1 MNLPNKNSSR
11 FLNIYFQVH
20 QPKRLRPFGFFEIGK
35 NKVRSIESS
44 VRVSTPDYFD
54 HELNES
60 IIKRVAKQCYLPANL
75 LLLKLIHRFPEIRI
89 TFSISG
95 SALEQLEE
103 YASET
108 LETFRML
115 AATGAVEILS
125 ETYYHSLSFLTG
137 RNEFVSQINQHTEK
151 IKALFD
157 FTPKVFRNTELIY
170 SDDIGRTVRE
180 LGFEGMLLDGAE
192 RTIGRLSPH
201 YLYKHPDSLDNA
213 NEGLKLF
220 LRNYRLSDDIAFR
233 YSQKSWSEWPLSAKN
248 FVKWLE
254 NIQEKNAIVNL
265 GMDYET
271 FGEHQKK
278 QTGIFNFLEQTL
290 TGIAIRKKFTMVTPS
305 EALEK
310 IEPTNILSVPKFS
323 SWADTERDLS
333 AWLGN
338 DMQQDAFQTLQKL
351 EKSIKKIQDPALL
364 DTWRNLQTSD
374 HFYYMSTKL
383 GDDGAVHTHF
393 SPYPSPYEA
402 FMNYMN
408 VLSDFSIRV
417 QAMSE
422 KKNMVEKVIE
432 GEREVVL

>member
-1 MNLPNKNSSR
+1 MNLPNKTPQR
-11 FLNIYFQVH
+11 YLNLYFQVH

-35 NKVRSIESS
+35 ANGHRSDSS
-44 VRVSTPDYFD
+44 ASESTPNYFD
-54 HELNES
+54 HELNKS
-60 IIKRVAKQCYLPANL
+60 IIKRVAKQCYLPTNI
-75 LLLKLIHRFPEIRI
+75 LLLKLINRFPEIRI

-95 SALEQLEE
+95 TALEQLEE
-103 YASET
+103 YAPET

-115 AATGAVEILS
+115 AATGSVEFLS
-125 ETYYHSLSFLTG
+125 ETYYHSLSFLAG
-137 RNEFVSQINQHTEK
+137 RNEFVAQINQHSEK
-151 IKALFD
+151 LKTLFGIS
-157 FTPKVFRNTELIY
+157 PMVFRNTELIY
-170 SDDIGRTVRE
+170 SDGIGRTVHE
-180 LGFEGMLLDGAE
+180 LGYKGIFLDGAE
-192 RTIGRLSPH
+192 KAIGHLSPH
-201 YLYKHPDSLDNA
+201 NLYNHPDSLPHPD
-213 NEGLKLF
+213 EGLKLF

-233 YSQKSWSEWPLSAKN
+233 FSQKSWSEWPLSAKK

-254 NIQEKNAIVNL
+254 QIPEKNTIVNI

-278 QTGIFNFLEQTL
+278 ESGILNFLEQIL
-290 TGIAIRKKFTMVTPS
+290 TGIIQRKKYKMVTPS
-305 EALEK
+305 EAIEL
-310 IEPTNILSVPKFS
+310 IEPRNILSVPKFA

-338 DMQQDAFQTLQKL
+338 DMQQDAFQTLLQL

-374 HFYYMSTKL
+374 HFYYMSTKH

-408 VLSDFSIRV
+408 VLSDFSMRV
-417 QAMSE
+417 RR
-422 KKNMVEKVIE
+422 MVERRDTVAALD
-432 GEREVVL
+432 GEQEVVV